1 MSPLNFNLRIICLA
15 PGKFLFRQSREELC
29 KYFLSDGP
37 IIIYTFIGTQ
47 APETKAFNPKRRD
60 SLCIVNKKA
69 KISPETI

>member
-1 MSPLNFNLRIICLA
+1 MLSSWKIP
-15 PGKFLFRQSREELC
+15 FRNISEELF
-29 KYFLSDGP
+29 KYFFLSDGP

-47 APETKAFNPKRRD
+47 APETKAFNPKRKD